1 MKQNT
6 LGFTLVELLVVVLII
21 GILSAIALPQYSR
34 AVGKAR
40 MTEGLQGMQ
49 TLIQAKEA
57 CALAKRGIT
66 KCTSASDY
74 DITFSGNSQD
84 WQFDFTS
91 AQCSKFSGYHV
102 CAYGDPS
109 NANTSS
115 SSLPSLRA
123 KRTMDSNG
131 NYSWTKEC
139 VYKTS
144 NSDASELCDLV
155 TTYGYSKKS
164 N

>member
-21 GILSAIALPQYSR
+21 VILSAIALPQYSR

-40 MTEGLQGMQ
+40 MTEALQGMQ

-57 CALAKRGIT
+57 CALAKRGIN
-66 KCTSASDY
+66 KCTAERDY
-74 DITFSGNSQD
+74 DITFSGDSQD
-84 WQFDFTS
+84 WQFS
-91 AQCSKFSGYHV
+91 YVGNCSRFSGYHV
-102 CAYGDPS
+102 CAYGDP
-109 NANTSS
+109 NTSIS
-115 SSLPSLRA
+115 SASLPSLRA

-131 NYSWTKEC
+131 NFSWTKEC
-139 VYKTS
+139 VAY

-155 TTYGYSKKS
+155 YAYGYSRG